1 MNKIK
6 HAIALMVFVLIG
18 TTAFAQPISCVAPEV
33 QQDIVIDLTG
43 LESVDGPGSP
53 LNTVLTVCN
62 PALANGEITVFN
74 AENIVLESL
83 GASWCNESDID
94 FGGFATLTPH
104 TEGNPGPCAPVN
116 LVDLDLVALGFPFL
130 LDADGC
136 IVIEISESFDDV
148 AMGTDAIYTSGI
160 ITLSGCGEAIAPP
173 MEEAAPI
180 PTLGEWGLISLA
192 LLMVIFGITYMRRE
206 QTKSDSTLA

>member
-18 TTAFAQPISCVAPEV
+18 TTAFAQPACVAPEV

-43 LESVDGPGSP
+43 LESVDGPGAP
-53 LNTVLTVCN
+53 GNTVLTVCN
-62 PALANGEITVFN
+62 PALANGQITFIT
-74 AENIVLESL
+74 AENIVLEPL
-83 GASWCNESDID
+83 GASWCSESDID
-94 FGGFATLTPH
+94 FGGVIVLTPH
-104 TEGNPGPCAPVN
+104 TENNPGPCAPFN
-116 LVDLDLVALGFPFL
+116 DPGTDLVANGLPTIP

-136 IVIEISESFDDV
+136 VVMEISESFVDD
-148 AMGTDAIYTSGI
+148 AGQADAIYASGL
-160 ITLSGCGEAIAPP
+160 ITLSGCAEEIV
-173 MEEAAPI
+173 EEAAPI

-206 QTKSDSTLA
+206 QTKSNSSLA